1 VPQSVIAEWL
11 GMTHG
16 AVRNRVMRLRARLKD
31 ATLQHAAS
39 FTGRERVEI
48 EDFFR
53 RTFPSARYGRA
64 TGTEGG
70 GA

>member
-1 VPQSVIAEWL
+1 
-11 GMTHG
+11 MTHG
-16 AVRNRVMRLRARLKD
+16 AMRNRVMRLRARLKD